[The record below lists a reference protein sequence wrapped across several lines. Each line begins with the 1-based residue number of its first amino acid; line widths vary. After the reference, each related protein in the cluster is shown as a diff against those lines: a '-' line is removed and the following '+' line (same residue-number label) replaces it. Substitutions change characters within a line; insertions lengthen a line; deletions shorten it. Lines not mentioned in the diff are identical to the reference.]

1 MEKYLEFDMSCL
13 LVVAFAAFFYF
24 GISFI
29 LYKSID
35 SEIKL
40 MRILRDPKSAAR
52 NRKQIDSRIA
62 SAEKEIKMIL
72 FWPLLV
78 VKGLLGHDKKKIDKK
93 E

>member
-1 MEKYLEFDMSCL
+1 MANYLEFDATCL
-13 LVVAFAAFFYF
+13 LVIAFAVFFYF

-35 SEIKL
+35 AEIKL

-52 NRKQIDSRIA
+52 NRKLIDGRIS
-62 SAEKEIKMIL
+62 SAEQEIKMIL
-72 FWPLLV
+72 FWPALAI
-78 VKGLLGHDKKKIDKK
+78 KGLSRHVKKKIDKK